1 MSGDIK
7 PNELRLYAIN
17 NRTEITYRASSQ
29 GQVCMVNEHGI
40 IQIPGISGLPPYNIE
55 DVLAH
60 ADEFEL
66 KNKKDKPRTL
76 TRAEMVQLLKPPVRE
91 KPAAQKK

>member
-7 PNELRLYAIN
+7 PNDLRLYAIN
-17 NRTEITYRASSQ
+17 NRTEITYRAGSQ
-29 GQVCMVNEHGI
+29 GQVCVVNEHGI